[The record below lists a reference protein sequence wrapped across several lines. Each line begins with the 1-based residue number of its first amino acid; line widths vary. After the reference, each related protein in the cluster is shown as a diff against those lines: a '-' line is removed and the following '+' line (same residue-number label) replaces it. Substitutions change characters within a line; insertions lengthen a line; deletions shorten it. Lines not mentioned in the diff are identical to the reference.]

1 MLHAFVLVIVLFAST
16 AQAGEVITAPPD
28 TPDPAKTYV
37 FYLHGRIVEEKG
49 PHAVDPRFGL
59 YDYPAVLDALASR
72 GAVVIS
78 AQRAKGT
85 DMATYA
91 GAVVGQIERLIEAGV
106 PEDRIAVVGF
116 SKGGGIASRVSSYL
130 RRPNVRFVL
139 LAACWD
145 PKTSPQRLT
154 GRVLSIR
161 EASDTLVAESCRDIA
176 EQAPKPTSF
185 DEIVLH
191 TGRSHGAF
199 YQPRGEWTK
208 PTLDFIHDEPR

>member
-1 MLHAFVLVIVLFAST
+1 MLRALVFVLALIAST
-16 AQAGEVITAPPD
+16 AQAGEIVTAPSD

-37 FYLHGRIVEEKG
+37 FYLHGKIVEEKG
-49 PHAVDPRFGL
+49 PHAVDPRFGK

-78 AQRAKGT
+78 SQRAKGT

-91 GAVVGQIERLIEAGV
+91 GSVVSQIERLVEAGV
-106 PEDRIAVVGF
+106 PEHHIAVVGF
-116 SKGGGIASRVSSYL
+116 SKGGGIASRVSSFL
-130 RRPNVRFVL
+130 RRPDVRFVL

-145 PKTSPQRLT
+145 PKTSPLRLT

-161 EASDTLVAESCRDIA
+161 EASDTLVPDSCRDIA

-199 YQPRGEWTK
+199 YQPRDVWTQ
-208 PTLDFIHDEPR
+208 PTLDFIQGKPR